1 MKKVL
6 VGGVFNVIHPGHE
19 FFFNRAREYG
29 DYLIVVVA
37 SNKTTLMTKKYA
49 VLGENDRK
57 KNIEKLKLAD
67 KVVVGHET
75 DFMET
80 VRIEMPDVIV
90 LGYDQKISE
99 KELSKQL
106 SNENIKCK
114 IVRIKDFLK
123 GHKTSKLI
131 KNKEKK

>member
-6 VGGVFNVIHPGHE
+6 VGGVFNIIHAGHE
-19 FFFNRAREYG
+19 LFFRKAREHG

-37 SNKTTLMTKKYA
+37 SDKTALMTKKYT
-49 VLGENDRK
+49 VLDENDRK

-80 VRIEMPDVIV
+80 VRTEMPDVIV

-106 SNENIKCK
+106 SNENIDCK

>member
-6 VGGVFNVIHPGHE
+6 VGGVFNIVHPGHK
-19 FFFNRAREYG
+19 FFFSKAREYG
-29 DYLIVVVA
+29 NYLIVVVA
-37 SNKTTLMTKKYA
+37 NNKTALMTKKYS
-49 VLGENDRK
+49 VLDENARK

-99 KELSKQL
+99 KKLTKQL

-114 IVRIKDFLK
+114 VVRIKDFLK